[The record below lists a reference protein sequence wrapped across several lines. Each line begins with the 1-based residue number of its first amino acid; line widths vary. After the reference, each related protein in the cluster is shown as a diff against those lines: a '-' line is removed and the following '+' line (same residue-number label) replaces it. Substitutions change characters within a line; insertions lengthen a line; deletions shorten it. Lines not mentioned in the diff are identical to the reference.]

1 MASAGVVV
9 IGGGL
14 AGAAAAIM
22 LSRGGCPVTLFE
34 RDAEP
39 KHKVCGEFL
48 SGEALD
54 LLDGLGV
61 SARSLGAVPVRR
73 VRLCSA
79 AVVTESTLPFAAM
92 SLTRL
97 RLDEAM
103 LQAAAAAGADVRRG
117 VAVEALEN
125 PDQNPGQN
133 PDQRWNLRLSDGTMC
148 TEQNVILASGK
159 HDLRGHSRPRGVQ
172 GELVALKMYW
182 RLAPAQLLAL
192 DGAVELLLHPG
203 GYTGLQCVE
212 NGVANLSALIDRRF
226 LAKLGGWT
234 GFLATLRETCPQAEQ
249 RLRGAEPLLPK
260 PLAVSAIPY
269 GFLRRHAIGSGLWA
283 VGDQAAVIP
292 SFTGDGMSIA
302 LYSGIRA
309 AESLLRGDSA
319 EAFQPSLH
327 RELRWQVARATALS
341 LALVR
346 EPSRRLLVGAVRLW
360 PNLLRGSA
368 RATRLPAMHRNR
380 LGTTG

>member
-1 MASAGVVV
+1 MTVQRRIAV

-14 AGAAAAIM
+14 AGAAAAIK
-22 LSRGGCPVTLFE
+22 LARAGHPVTLFE
-34 RDAEP
+34 RDPEP

-61 SARSLGAVPVRR
+61 SARHLGAVPVRR

-79 AVVTESTLPFAAM
+79 TRVTENALPFPAM

-103 LQAAAAAGADVRRG
+103 LQAATAAGAEVHRG
-117 VAVEALEN
+117 VAVETLESTN
-125 PDQNPGQN
+125 GS
-133 PDQRWNLRLSDGTMC
+133 WNLRLSDGTVC
-148 TEQNVILASGK
+148 DAENVMLASGK
-159 HDLRGHSRPRGVQ
+159 HDLRGHSRPRGMQ
-172 GELVALKMYW
+172 GDLVALKMYW
-182 RLAPAQLLAL
+182 RLAPAQRAALGEAL

-212 NGVANLSALIDRRF
+212 DGVANLSALVNRRS
-226 LAKLGGWT
+226 LAKLGGWP
-234 GFLATLRETCPQAEQ
+234 GFLTMLRETCPQAEQ

-269 GFLRRHAIGSGLWA
+269 GFLRRHAIGNGLWA

-302 LYSGIRA
+302 LYSGVRA
-309 AESLLRGDSA
+309 AESLLRGESA
-319 EAFQPSLH
+319 ETFQHNLH
-327 RELRWQVARATALS
+327 RELRWQVRRATALS
-341 LALVR
+341 LALVHA
-346 EPSRRLLVGAVRLW
+346 PSRTLLVAAVHLW

-368 RATRLPAMHRNR
+368 RATRLPAMHRSR